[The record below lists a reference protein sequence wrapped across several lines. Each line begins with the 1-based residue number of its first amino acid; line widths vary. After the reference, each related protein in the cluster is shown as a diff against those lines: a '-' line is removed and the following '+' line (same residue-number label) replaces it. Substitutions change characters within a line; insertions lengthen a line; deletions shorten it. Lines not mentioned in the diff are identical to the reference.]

1 MLIFVFLTILTIYT
15 LFLFKFT
22 YTIIDCVISSFM
34 YKIGIYEYLYLWI
47 WSLVLLTHDDGLSWW
62 ACWFWW
68 SIHWYYV
75 LMLWLSFDDVKMG
88 RKNAFWWL
96 YYIWWSLILWDLW
109 LMNEYVFFSMPF
121 FWDFID
127 ILLNVHYSLALNDI
141 KRGRNTW
148 TLRYWHMWDYLNWIE
163 MSH

>member
-1 MLIFVFLTILTIYT
+1 MLIFLFLTILTIDN

-75 LMLWLSFDDVKMG
+75 LMLRLNFNDVKMG
-88 RKNAFWWL
+88 RKNVFCWL
-96 YYIWWSLILWDLW
+96 YYTWWSLILWDLW
-109 LMNEYVFFSMPF
+109 LMNEYIFFQCLSF
-121 FWDFID
+121 GT
-127 ILLNVHYSLALNDI
+127 LLTYCWMCITHLL
-141 KRGRNTW
+141 
-148 TLRYWHMWDYLNWIE
+148 
-163 MSH
+163 